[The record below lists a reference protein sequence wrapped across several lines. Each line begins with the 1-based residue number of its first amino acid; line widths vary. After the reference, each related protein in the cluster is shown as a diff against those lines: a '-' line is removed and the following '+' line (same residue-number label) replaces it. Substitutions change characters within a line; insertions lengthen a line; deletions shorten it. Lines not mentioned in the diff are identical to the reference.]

1 VLLMTTVK
9 TTLSLQRMT
18 AKTRQRIAVF
28 LCLGVLATVSWWQS
42 VQAEPQPAEILA
54 IYFTPP
60 AGGASGLIKQIDG
73 AKKSIKVMAYGFT
86 ATNLAEALVRAK
98 RRGVDVGLVQ
108 DEKSAQNNR
117 ETLPILLAAGIE
129 VRSDGKHAIQHNK
142 VMLIDDDIVITGSYN
157 FTKSAE
163 RRNAEN
169 IMIVRSSYAARR
181 YADNWKIHWDH
192 SEKVTEPPPAKA
204 KR

>member
-1 VLLMTTVK
+1 MTTVK

-42 VQAEPQPAEILA
+42 VQAQPQPAEILA

-60 AGGASGLIKQIDG
+60 AGAASGLIKQIDG

-98 RRGVDVGLVQ
+98 RRGIDVTLIQ

-163 RRNAEN
+163 KRNAEN
-169 IMIVRSSYAARR
+169 IMIVRSTYAAKR
-181 YADNWKIHWDH
+181 YADNWKIHWNH
-192 SEKVTEPPPAKA
+192 SEKVTDLPPAKA

>member
-1 VLLMTTVK
+1 MTTVK
-9 TTLSLQRMT
+9 TNLSFQRMT
-18 AKTRQRIAVF
+18 AKTRRRVAVF
-28 LCLGVLATVSWWQS
+28 LCLSALASFSWWQS
-42 VQAEPQPAEILA
+42 VQAQPQPAEILA

-60 AGGASGLIKQIDG
+60 VGAASGLIKQIDG

-98 RRGVDVGLVQ
+98 RRGIDVTLIQ

-163 RRNAEN
+163 KRNAEN
-169 IMIVRSSYAARR
+169 IMIVRSTYAAKR

-192 SEKVTEPPPAKA
+192 SEKVTDLPPAKA

>member
-1 VLLMTTVK
+1 MTTVK
-9 TTLSLQRMT
+9 TTLSLKRMT

-42 VQAEPQPAEILA
+42 VQAQPQPAEILA

-60 AGGASGLIKQIDG
+60 AGAASGLIKQIDG

-98 RRGVDVGLVQ
+98 RRGVDVGLIQ

-117 ETLPILLAAGIE
+117 ETLPILLAAGID

-163 RRNAEN
+163 KRNAEN
-169 IMIVRSSYAARR
+169 IMIVRSSYAAKR
-181 YADNWKIHWDH
+181 YADNWKLHWDH
-192 SEKVTEPPPAKA
+192 SEKVTEPPPAKS

>member
-1 VLLMTTVK
+1 MTTVK
-9 TTLSLQRMT
+9 TTLSLQGMT

-28 LCLGVLATVSWWQS
+28 LCLGVLAAVSWWQS
-42 VQAEPQPAEILA
+42 VQAQPQPAEILA

-86 ATNLAEALVRAK
+86 ATNLADALVRAK
-98 RRGVDVGLVQ
+98 RRGLEVVLIQ
-108 DEKSAQNNR
+108 DEKTAQNNR

-157 FTKSAE
+157 FTNSAE
-163 RRNAEN
+163 KRNAEN
-169 IMIVRSSYAARR
+169 IMIVRSAYAAKR
-181 YADNWKIHWDH
+181 YADNWKSHWDH
-192 SEKVTEPPPAKA
+192 SEKVTDLPPAKA

>member
-1 VLLMTTVK
+1 MTTVK
-9 TTLSLQRMT
+9 NTLSLQRMT
-18 AKTRQRIAVF
+18 AKTRQRVAVF

-98 RRGVDVGLVQ
+98 RRGVDVGLIQ

-117 ETLPILLAAGIE
+117 ETLPILLEASIE

-163 RRNAEN
+163 SRNAEN
-169 IMIVRSSYAARR
+169 IMIVRSTYAAKR
-181 YADNWKIHWDH
+181 YADNWKSHWDH
-192 SEKVTEPPPAKA
+192 SEKVTDLPPAKA

>member
-1 VLLMTTVK
+1 
-9 TTLSLQRMT
+9 MT
-18 AKTRQRIAVF
+18 AKTRQRVAVF

-98 RRGVDVGLVQ
+98 RRGVDVGLIQ

-117 ETLPILLAAGIE
+117 ETLPILLVAGIE

-163 RRNAEN
+163 SRNAEN
-169 IMIVRSSYAARR
+169 IMIVRSSYAAKR
-181 YADNWKIHWDH
+181 YADNWKSHWDH
-192 SEKVTEPPPAKA
+192 SEKVTDLPPAKA

>member
-1 VLLMTTVK
+1 MTTVK
-9 TTLSLQRMT
+9 TSLSLKRMT
-18 AKTRQRIAVF
+18 AKTRLRVAVF
-28 LCLGVLATVSWWQS
+28 LCLSALATVSWWQS
-42 VQAEPQPAEILA
+42 VQAQPQPAEILA

-60 AGGASGLIKQIDG
+60 AGAASGLIKQIDG

-98 RRGVDVGLVQ
+98 RRGVDVGLIQ

-117 ETLPILLAAGIE
+117 ETLPILLAAGID

-163 RRNAEN
+163 KRNAEN
-169 IMIVRSSYAARR
+169 IMIVRSSYAAKR
-181 YADNWKIHWDH
+181 YADNWKLHWDH
-192 SEKVTEPPPAKA
+192 SEKVTEPPPAKS

>member
-1 VLLMTTVK
+1 MTTVK

-18 AKTRQRIAVF
+18 AKTRQRVAVF

-98 RRGVDVGLVQ
+98 RRGVDVGLIQ

-117 ETLPILLAAGIE
+117 ETLPILLAAGID

-163 RRNAEN
+163 SRNAEN
-169 IMIVRSSYAARR
+169 IMIVRSSYAAKR
-181 YADNWKIHWDH
+181 YADNWKSHWDH
-192 SEKVTEPPPAKA
+192 SEKVTDLPPAKA

>member
-1 VLLMTTVK
+1 MTTVK
-9 TTLSLQRMT
+9 TKWAFKGVGSKTSQRVV
-18 AKTRQRIAVF
+18 VF
-28 LCLGVLATVSWWQS
+28 LCLSLLATVSWWQS
-42 VQAEPQPAEILA
+42 VQAQPQPAEILA

-60 AGGASGLIKQIDG
+60 AGGASGLIKQMDG

-86 ATNLAEALVRAK
+86 ATNLAEALIRAK
-98 RRGVDVGLVQ
+98 RRGVDVTLIQ

-157 FTKSAE
+157 FTNSAE
-163 RRNAEN
+163 KRNAEN
-169 IMIVRSSYAARR
+169 IMIVRSSYAAKR
-181 YADNWKIHWDH
+181 YADNWKTHWEH
-192 SEKVTEPPPAKA
+192 SEKVTDLPPQKQ

>member
-1 VLLMTTVK
+1 MTTVK
-9 TTLSLQRMT
+9 TTLSLQGMT

-42 VQAEPQPAEILA
+42 VRAEPQPAEILA

-98 RRGVDVGLVQ
+98 RRGVDVGLIQ

-117 ETLPILLAAGIE
+117 ETMPILLAAGIE

-163 RRNAEN
+163 SRNAEN
-169 IMIVRSSYAARR
+169 IMIVRSSYAAKR
-181 YADNWKIHWDH
+181 YADNWKSHWEH
-192 SEKVTEPPPAKA
+192 SEKVTDLPPAKA

>member
-1 VLLMTTVK
+1 MTTVK
-9 TTLSLQRMT
+9 TSLSLKRMT
-18 AKTRQRIAVF
+18 AKTRLRVAVF
-28 LCLGVLATVSWWQS
+28 LCLSALATVSWWQS

-169 IMIVRSSYAARR
+169 IMIIRSSYAARR

>member
-1 VLLMTTVK
+1 MTTVK
-9 TTLSLQRMT
+9 TSWASRGFSSKAKQRLAIFACLSL
-18 AKTRQRIAVF
+18 
-28 LCLGVLATVSWWQS
+28 LATVSWWQS
-42 VQAEPQPAEILA
+42 VQAQPQPAEILA

-98 RRGVDVGLVQ
+98 RRGVDVALIQ

-117 ETLPILLAAGIE
+117 ETLPILLAAGID

-157 FTKSAE
+157 FTNSAE
-163 RRNAEN
+163 KRNAEN
-169 IMIVRSSYAARR
+169 IMIVRSAYAAKR
-181 YADNWKIHWDH
+181 YADNWKTHWDH
-192 SEKVTEPPPAKA
+192 SEKVTDLPPAKA

>member
-1 VLLMTTVK
+1 MTTVK
-9 TTLSLQRMT
+9 NTLSLQRMT
-18 AKTRQRIAVF
+18 AKTRQRVAVF

-98 RRGVDVGLVQ
+98 RRGVDVGLIQ

-163 RRNAEN
+163 SRNAEN
-169 IMIVRSSYAARR
+169 IMIVRSTYAAKR
-181 YADNWKIHWDH
+181 YADNWKSHWDH
-192 SEKVTEPPPAKA
+192 SEKVTDLPPAKA

>member
-1 VLLMTTVK
+1 MTTVK
-9 TTLSLQRMT
+9 TTLSLQGMT

-42 VQAEPQPAEILA
+42 VRAEPQPAEILA

-98 RRGVDVGLVQ
+98 RRGVDVGLIQ

-117 ETLPILLAAGIE
+117 ETMPILLAAGIE

-163 RRNAEN
+163 SRNAEN
-169 IMIVRSSYAARR
+169 IMIVRSSYAAKR
-181 YADNWKIHWDH
+181 YADNWKSHWEH
-192 SEKVTEPPPAKA
+192 SEKVTDLSPAKA

>member
-1 VLLMTTVK
+1 MTTVK
-9 TTLSLQRMT
+9 TNVSFQKMT
-18 AKTRQRIAVF
+18 AKTRQRVAVF
-28 LCLGVLATVSWWQS
+28 LCLCALTGFSWWQS
-42 VQAEPQPAEILA
+42 VQAQPQPAEILA

-60 AGGASGLIKQIDG
+60 AGAASGLIKQMDG

-98 RRGVDVGLVQ
+98 RRGIDVALIQ

-157 FTKSAE
+157 FTNSAE
-163 RRNAEN
+163 KRNAEN
-169 IMIVRSSYAARR
+169 IMIVRSAYAAKR
-181 YADNWKIHWDH
+181 YADNWKAHWDH
-192 SEKVTEPPPAKA
+192 SERVTELPSQKP

>member
-1 VLLMTTVK
+1 MTTVK
-9 TTLSLQRMT
+9 TTLSLPRMT

-28 LCLGVLATVSWWQS
+28 LCLSALASLSWWQS

-60 AGGASGLIKQIDG
+60 AGAASGLIKQIDG

-98 RRGVDVGLVQ
+98 RRGVDVGLIQ

-117 ETLPILLAAGIE
+117 ETLPILLAAGID

-163 RRNAEN
+163 KRNAEN
-169 IMIVRSSYAARR
+169 IMIVRSSYAAKR
-181 YADNWKIHWDH
+181 YADNWKAHWEH
-192 SEKVTEPPPAKA
+192 SEKVTDLPPAKA

>member
-1 VLLMTTVK
+1 
-9 TTLSLQRMT
+9 MT

-28 LCLGVLATVSWWQS
+28 LCLSILATVSWWQS

-60 AGGASGLIKQIDG
+60 AGAASGLIKQIDG

-98 RRGVDVGLVQ
+98 RRGVDVGLIQ

-117 ETLPILLAAGIE
+117 ETLPILLAAGID

-157 FTKSAE
+157 FTNSAE
-163 RRNAEN
+163 KRNAEN
-169 IMIVRSSYAARR
+169 IMIVCSSYAATR
-181 YADNWKIHWDH
+181 YADNWKAHWDH
-192 SEKVTEPPPAKA
+192 SEKVTDLPQAKA

>member
-1 VLLMTTVK
+1 LMTTVK

-18 AKTRQRIAVF
+18 AKTRQRVAVF

-60 AGGASGLIKQIDG
+60 AGGASGLIKHIDG

-86 ATNLAEALVRAK
+86 ATNLADALVRAK
-98 RRGVDVGLVQ
+98 RRGLEVVLIQ
-108 DEKSAQNNR
+108 DEKTAQNNR

-157 FTKSAE
+157 FTNSAE
-163 RRNAEN
+163 KRNAEN
-169 IMIVRSSYAARR
+169 IMIVRSAYAAKR
-181 YADNWKIHWDH
+181 YADNWKSHWDH
-192 SEKVTEPPPAKA
+192 SEKVTDLPPAKA

>member
-1 VLLMTTVK
+1 MTTVK

-18 AKTRQRIAVF
+18 AKTRQRVAVF

-60 AGGASGLIKQIDG
+60 AGAASGLIKQIDG

-98 RRGVDVGLVQ
+98 RRGVDVGLIQ

-117 ETLPILLAAGIE
+117 ETLPILLAAGID

-163 RRNAEN
+163 SRNAEN
-169 IMIVRSSYAARR
+169 IMIVRSSYAAKR
-181 YADNWKIHWDH
+181 YADNWKSHWDH
-192 SEKVTEPPPAKA
+192 SEKVTDLPPAKS

>member
-1 VLLMTTVK
+1 MTIVK
-9 TTLSLQRMT
+9 TSRAFRGMGSKVKQRLV
-18 AKTRQRIAVF
+18 IF
-28 LCLGVLATVSWWQS
+28 LCLSLLAGVSWWQS

-60 AGGASGLIKQIDG
+60 AGAASGLIKQIDG

-98 RRGVDVGLVQ
+98 RRGVDVGLIQ

-117 ETLPILLAAGIE
+117 ETLPILLAAAID

-157 FTKSAE
+157 FTNSAE
-163 RRNAEN
+163 KRNAEN
-169 IMIVRSSYAARR
+169 IMIVRSSYAAKR
-181 YADNWKIHWDH
+181 YADNWKTHWDH
-192 SEKVTEPPPAKA
+192 SEKVTDLPTAKA

>member
-1 VLLMTTVK
+1 MTTVK
-9 TTLSLQRMT
+9 TSLSLKRMT
-18 AKTRQRIAVF
+18 AKTRLRVAVF
-28 LCLGVLATVSWWQS
+28 LCLSALATVSWWQS

-163 RRNAEN
+163 KRNAEN

>member
-1 VLLMTTVK
+1 MTSVK
-9 TTLSLQRMT
+9 TNLSFQRMT
-18 AKTRQRIAVF
+18 AKTRQRVAVF
-28 LCLGVLATVSWWQS
+28 LCLSALASFSWWQS
-42 VQAEPQPAEILA
+42 VQAQPQPAEILA

-60 AGGASGLIKQIDG
+60 AGAASGLIKQMDG
-73 AKKSIKVMAYGFT
+73 AKKSIRVMAYGFT

-98 RRGVDVGLVQ
+98 RRGAEVTLIQ

-163 RRNAEN
+163 KRNAEN
-169 IMIVRSSYAARR
+169 ILIVRSAYAAKR
-181 YADNWKIHWDH
+181 YADNWKMHWDH
-192 SEKVTEPPPAKA
+192 AEKVTDVPPKKQ

>member
-1 VLLMTTVK
+1 MTTVK

-18 AKTRQRIAVF
+18 AKTRQRVAVF
-28 LCLGVLATVSWWQS
+28 LCLSVLATVSWWQS
-42 VQAEPQPAEILA
+42 VQAQPQPAEILA

-60 AGGASGLIKQIDG
+60 AGAASGLIKQIDG

-86 ATNLAEALVRAK
+86 ATDLAEALVRAK
-98 RRGVDVGLVQ
+98 RRGVDVALLQ

-163 RRNAEN
+163 NRNAEN
-169 IMIVRSSYAARR
+169 IMIIRSSYAAKR
-181 YADNWKIHWDH
+181 YADNWKSHWDH
-192 SEKVTEPPPAKA
+192 SEKVTDLSPAKA

>member
-1 VLLMTTVK
+1 MTTYK
-9 TTLSLQRMT
+9 YPIT
-18 AKTRQRIAVF
+18 AKTRQRLAVF
-28 LCLGVLATVSWWQS
+28 LCLLILATVSWWQS

-60 AGGASGLIKQIDG
+60 AGAASGLIKQIDG

-86 ATNLAEALVRAK
+86 AKNLAEALVRAK
-98 RRGVDVGLVQ
+98 RRGVEVSLIQ
-108 DEKSAQNNR
+108 DEKSSQNNR
-117 ETLPILLAAGIE
+117 ETLPILLAGGVE

-157 FTKSAE
+157 FTNSAE
-163 RRNAEN
+163 KRNAEN
-169 IMIVRSSYAARR
+169 IMIVRSNYAAKR
-181 YADNWKIHWDH
+181 YADNWKSHWDH
-192 SEKVTEPPPAKA
+192 SEKVIELPAFKD

>member
-1 VLLMTTVK
+1 
-9 TTLSLQRMT
+9 MT

-28 LCLGVLATVSWWQS
+28 LCLSALAGVSWWQS

-60 AGGASGLIKQIDG
+60 AGAASGLIKQIDG

-98 RRGVDVGLVQ
+98 RRGVDVGLIQ

-117 ETLPILLAAGIE
+117 ETLPILLAAGID

-163 RRNAEN
+163 KRNAEN
-169 IMIVRSSYAARR
+169 IMIVRSSYAAKR
-181 YADNWKIHWDH
+181 YADNWKAHWEH
-192 SEKVTEPPPAKA
+192 SEKVTDLPPAKA

>member
-1 VLLMTTVK
+1 MPLLTKKIPLIKPTK
-9 TTLSLQRMT
+9 THQRL
-18 AKTRQRIAVF
+18 AVF
-28 LCLGVLATVSWWQS
+28 LCVLGLAAVSWWQS

-60 AGGASGLIKQIDG
+60 AGAASGLIKQIDG

-86 ATNLAEALVRAK
+86 AKNLAEALVRAK
-98 RRGVDVGLVQ
+98 RRGVDVNLIQ
-108 DEKSAQNNR
+108 DEKSSQNNR
-117 ETLPILLAAGIE
+117 ETLPILLAGGIE

-157 FTKSAE
+157 FTNSAE
-163 RRNAEN
+163 KRNAEN
-169 IMIVRSSYAARR
+169 IMIVRSSYAAKR
-181 YADNWKIHWDH
+181 YADNWKSHWEH
-192 SEKVTEPPPAKA
+192 SVQVTELPQERS

>member
-1 VLLMTTVK
+1 
-9 TTLSLQRMT
+9 
-18 AKTRQRIAVF
+18 
-28 LCLGVLATVSWWQS
+28 
-42 VQAEPQPAEILA
+42 
-54 IYFTPP
+54 
-60 AGGASGLIKQIDG
+60 
-73 AKKSIKVMAYGFT
+73 MAYGFT

-98 RRGVDVGLVQ
+98 RRGIDVTLIQ

-117 ETLPILLAAGIE
+117 ETLPILFAAGIE

-163 RRNAEN
+163 KRNAEN
-169 IMIVRSSYAARR
+169 IMIVRSTYAAKR

-192 SEKVTEPPPAKA
+192 SEKVTDLPPAKA

>member
-1 VLLMTTVK
+1 MTTVK
-9 TTLSLQRMT
+9 TNLSLQRMT
-18 AKTRQRIAVF
+18 AKTRQRVAVF
-28 LCLGVLATVSWWQS
+28 LCLSALASFSWWQS
-42 VQAEPQPAEILA
+42 VQAQPQPAEILA

-60 AGGASGLIKQIDG
+60 AGGASGLIKQMDG

-86 ATNLAEALVRAK
+86 ATNLAEALIRAK
-98 RRGVDVGLVQ
+98 RRGVDVTLIQ

-157 FTKSAE
+157 FTNSAE
-163 RRNAEN
+163 KRNAEN
-169 IMIVRSSYAARR
+169 IMIVRSAYAAKR

-192 SEKVTEPPPAKA
+192 SEKVTDLPPQKS